1 MKFETILLQ
10 SFFAACML
18 LCLAVMSAMLVL
30 PTPTAVAAA
39 TQAHAAAVA
48 NAEG

>member
-1 MKFETILLQ
+1 MKFETVLLN

-18 LCLAVMSAMLVL
+18 ACLAVMGAMLVL
-30 PTPTAVAAA
+30 PTPTALAANH
-39 TQAHAAAVA
+39 AHAATAA